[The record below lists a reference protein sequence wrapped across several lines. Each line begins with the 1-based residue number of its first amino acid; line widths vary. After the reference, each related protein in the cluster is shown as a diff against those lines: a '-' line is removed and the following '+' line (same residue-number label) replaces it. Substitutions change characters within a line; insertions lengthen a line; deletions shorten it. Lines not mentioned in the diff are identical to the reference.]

1 MRLANNYYC
10 LNMDNF
16 YGNATTFEN
25 GKKISDD
32 GKYFEKDIL
41 VIREYFHT
49 MQSITV
55 TIILLSAALT
65 TATTYGTWLLQN
77 VSADKNIENYT
88 SIKKLAKDID
98 NGNVDDD
105 NVDWN
110 DFKNSAAFKNADDDI
125 QECISDAEHLGD
137 NLGDY
142 EILECVD
149 EYN

>member
-1 MRLANNYYC
+1 
-10 LNMDNF
+10 MDNL
-16 YGNATTFEN
+16 YGNAIIFEN
-25 GKKISDD
+25 SNKISDD

-41 VIREYFHT
+41 VVQEYFHA

-55 TIILLSAALT
+55 TIILLYAAVTIIT
-65 TATTYGTWLLQN
+65 TNGNALLQS
-77 VSADKNIENYT
+77 VLADKNIEDYT
-88 SIKKLAKDID
+88 SIKKLAKDVD

-125 QECISDAEHLGD
+125 QKCISDAEHLGD

>member
-1 MRLANNYYC
+1 MAN
-10 LNMDNF
+10 
-16 YGNATTFEN
+16 
-25 GKKISDD
+25 II
-32 GKYFEKDIL
+32 EKDIL
-41 VIREYFHT
+41 VVQEYFHI
-49 MQSITV
+49 MQSLTV

-65 TATTYGTWLLQN
+65 IVTTDGTWLLQN
-77 VSADKNIENYT
+77 ISADKNIEDYT
-88 SIKKLAKDID
+88 SVKKLAKDID

-125 QECISDAEHLGD
+125 QECINDAEHLGD

-149 EYN
+149 EYD